1 MPPKKNVKTSKSPEK
16 SEEQSTEQTAVVQ
29 AQSPKKRGKKA
40 EKETADG
47 EPTSKSPEKSED
59 QSAEQTAVAQ
69 SPKKR
74 GKKAEKETADGEPPA
89 KKSKSAKAEEKTK
102 LRKESSLT
110 KGMDFSHDCQ
120 TTDGRKPNWKIASW
134 NINGIRAWMDKGGLS
149 YIADEKPD
157 ILCVQETKCA
167 QEDLPADV
175 KVDGYHD
182 YWSSAEQA
190 GYAGTGIYSKTKP
203 INVTY
208 GLGIKKHDSEGRVIT
223 AEYDKFFLV
232 TAYVPNSG
240 RGLPRLPYRSKEWD
254 VDFREYLNNLNKT
267 KPVIMCGDLNVAH
280 LEIDLA
286 NPKTNKKT
294 AGFTAEERQGFTD
307 LLAEG
312 YIDSYRELYPE
323 TEGAYSFWTY
333 MGNARAKNV
342 GWRLDYFVLSE
353 RLKEDLCDS
362 VIRKD
367 VMGSD
372 HCPIVLYMALKE

>member
-1 MPPKKNVKTSKSPEK
+1 MPRQKKAAKSPEK
-16 SEEQSTEQTAVVQ
+16 KEEKQAVEEKPEEQKAEPEVA
-29 AQSPKKRGKKA
+29 AESPKKGKGRKPA
-40 EKETADG
+40 KGTEDG
-47 EPTSKSPEKSED
+47 EP
-59 QSAEQTAVAQ
+59 A
-69 SPKKR
+69 
-74 GKKAEKETADGEPPA
+74 A
-89 KKSKSAKAEEKTK
+89 KKSKATKTQEKTK

-110 KGMDFSHDCQ
+110 EGMNFSHECQ
-120 TTDGRKPNWKIASW
+120 TKDGRKPNWKIASW

-149 YIADEKPD
+149 YIKDEKPD
-157 ILCVQETKCA
+157 VLCVQETKCA
-167 QEDLPADV
+167 LADMPSDV

-182 YWSSAEQA
+182 YWSSADQA

-208 GLGIKKHDSEGRVIT
+208 GLGIGKHDTEGRVIT
-223 AEYDKFFLV
+223 AEYDKFYLV
-232 TAYVPNSG
+232 TSYVPNSG

-254 VDFREYLNNLNKT
+254 VDFREYLNKLNKT

-286 NPKTNKKT
+286 NPKTNRKT

-323 TEGAYSFWTY
+323 KEGAYTFWTY

-353 RLKEDLCDS
+353 RLKEDLCDN

-372 HCPIVLYMALKE
+372 HCPIVLYMAIK